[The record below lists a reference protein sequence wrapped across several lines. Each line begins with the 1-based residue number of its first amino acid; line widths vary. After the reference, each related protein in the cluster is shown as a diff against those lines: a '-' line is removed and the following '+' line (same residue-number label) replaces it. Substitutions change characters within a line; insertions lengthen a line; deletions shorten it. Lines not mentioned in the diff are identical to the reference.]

1 MEDASRPVSRGVP
14 GLDLDPGG
22 ADAELG
28 LGAAE
33 DGGAGHANGVA
44 RVVYFGRRGGMKAAG
59 VPDVANS
66 YLAKLF
72 SLQRKHT
79 RATTRK
85 TVVQVRTTRCG
96 L

>member
-1 MEDASRPVSRGVP
+1 MHVEDASRPVSRGVP

-44 RVVYFGRRGGMKAAG
+44 RVVYFGRRGE
-59 VPDVANS
+59 
-66 YLAKLF
+66 
-72 SLQRKHT
+72 
-79 RATTRK
+79 
-85 TVVQVRTTRCG
+85 
-96 L
+96 

>member
-1 MEDASRPVSRGVP
+1 
-14 GLDLDPGG
+14 
-22 ADAELG
+22 
-28 LGAAE
+28 
-33 DGGAGHANGVA
+33 
-44 RVVYFGRRGGMKAAG
+44 MKAAG

-72 SLQRKHT
+72 SLEIKYT

-85 TVVQVRTTRCG
+85 TVVQVRTTLCG